1 MIPRIPINKILDSTT
16 LSAGIFVTS
25 GLYKTYKDYKTANH
39 KYKKKFLI
47 KDCVI
52 LSGAAAGMIAEYS
65 LAHKISK
72 SKTYKNTIKNFT
84 HLIHNPRWQQGF
96 ETTHEIIKN
105 LSNGFMI
112 TAFGVLGALGADYML
127 SKTNFEQPKPLKK
140 RPEKSKI
147 HKYIDKN
154 MAKVTDENTRD
165 IIYTSVTDMPQMR
178 FLTTGM
184 VGTQAMEIAKDKE
197 FDKRLKNT
205 TSYLMNDTLVPLLF
219 LSTSSALTKKLSTI
233 KRIPII
239 FGSIMGGTMI
249 TQKVLDKL
257 TGTTNNK
264 S

>member
-16 LSAGIFVTS
+16 LSAGIFITS
-25 GLYKTYKDYKTANH
+25 GFYKTYKDYKTASP

-47 KDCVI
+47 KDSVI
-52 LSGAAAGMIAEYS
+52 LSGAAAGMLLEYS

-72 SKTYKNTIKNFT
+72 APAYKKSVKKMT
-84 HLIHNPRWQQGF
+84 HIIHNPKWNQRL

-105 LSNGFMI
+105 ITNGFMV
-112 TAFGVLGALGADYML
+112 TACGVLGALGSDYAL
-127 SKTNFEQPKPLKK
+127 SQTSFKQPKPMKK

-165 IIYTSVTDMPQMR
+165 IIYSSVTDMPQMR

-205 TSYLMNDTLVPLLF
+205 TRYLMNDTLVPLLF
-219 LSTSSALTKKLSTI
+219 LSISSALTKKMRMI
-233 KRIPII
+233 KRVPII
-239 FGSIMGGTMI
+239 FGSIMGGTLL
-249 TQKVLDKL
+249 TQKILDKI
-257 TGTTNNK
+257 TDNQHE
-264 S
+264 